1 MYVVDQNESFAKEGI
16 FEWGKITN
24 FVVGM
29 AINTENNNVGSDD
42 SLEVK
47 GATYKDELSA
57 SYNLVVQVRSMSIGY
72 AVLDPILN
80 TYVAYGFMPLKG
92 EDVHYA
98 RQEEYILKKEVFSRE
113 YRKVIVVV
121 DSPKRTLV
129 PKSYFDSQKMMD
141 VLKFVGFG
149 ITTDEIVLSDE
160 IELASAVV
168 VYSLPKFLYFFL
180 KSQFRQLE
188 VRHALTTEVGAMLLK
203 HTSGDME
210 SKLRVNVGN
219 RWMDVILVKNNKLH
233 LVNRFKS
240 PSANDFV
247 YNIVNLI
254 SQTGLNE
261 KEVKIE
267 VGGAISSE
275 EDQKMVLLRRFVS
288 NIEMDAMPQ
297 YYTYDFSRPMEEY
310 RYSTLFRIPT
320 CE

>member
-1 MYVVDQNESFAKEGI
+1 MLHRKLSESCVIEWGI
-16 FEWGKITN
+16 FTK
-24 FVVGM
+24 FVPVM
-29 AINTENNNVGSDD
+29 AKNTENSRIGDD
-42 SLEVK
+42 GSLEVR
-47 GATYKDELSA
+47 GATYKSDLSA
-57 SYNLVVQVRSMSIGY
+57 SYNLVVQIRSMSIGY

-80 TYVAYGFMPLKG
+80 TYVAYGYMPLKG
-92 EDVHYA
+92 EDIHYA
-98 RQEEYILKKEVFSRE
+98 QQEEYILKNDVFSLE

-121 DSPKRTLV
+121 DSPKKTLI
-129 PKSYFDSQKMMD
+129 PKSYFDTQKMGE

-149 ITTDEIVLSDE
+149 INADEIIQNDE
-160 IELASAVV
+160 IELANTVV
-168 VYSLPKFLYFFL
+168 VYTLPKFLYFFL

-188 VRHALTTEVGAMLLK
+188 VRHSLTTEVGAMLLK
-203 HTSGDME
+203 HAAGDKE

-233 LVNRFKS
+233 LVNRFKT

-254 SQTGLNE
+254 SQTRLNE
-261 KEVKIE
+261 KDVKIE
-267 VGGAISSE
+267 VGGMISSE

-288 NIEMDAMPQ
+288 NVELDSIPR
-297 YYTYDFSRPMEEY
+297 YYTYDFIRPTEEY